1 MPPSCFIPQP
11 KVTSSV
17 ITLRTR
23 KAPPCPIDDEQT
35 FFRVVR
41 SSFAMRRK
49 TLVNGLAAGFPHLGK
64 DRLAAILED
73 TGFSPQIR
81 GERLSIEAFAR
92 IANAIY
98 REH

>member
-1 MPPSCFIPQP
+1 MILPY
-11 KVTSSV
+11 
-17 ITLRTR
+17 
-23 KAPPCPIDDEQT
+23 
-35 FFRVVR
+35 FRNKYPEPGSPGLNLSGTVNDNISMV
-41 SSFAMRRK
+41 AIRK